1 VSAAT
6 PRPTPPPDPPDRDG
20 AGIDPEARAWHDSG
34 LLELHGPRTKNLT
47 VPAGVLHRL
56 QRVGTRLDDIAHR
69 LGTET
74 TADVVGQ
81 LRARAAYTDAR
92 GTGQTSVGGSARILR
107 TAEGWI
113 ALNLARP
120 DDVDL
125 LPAWLGCPAPEGEPW
140 PVVAAA
146 VADRSAEEVVAAG
159 QALALPVAV
168 VGPADDDALRHRHPG
183 TVHPWLVEGTP
194 TGASP
199 PTAPLVVDFS
209 SLWAGPLC
217 ARLLR
222 RSCGAQV
229 VKVESTARP
238 DGARAGSPGFYSS
251 LHEDDETVAV
261 DFGSDAGRAAL
272 RALVADADVV
282 IEGSR
287 PRALA
292 QLGLT
297 PSTGRAAR
305 PQQVWTSIT
314 AYGRTGPWAD
324 RVGFGDDTAAA
335 GGLVARTNGVPAFLG
350 DAVADP
356 ITGAL
361 AALATMTA
369 LARGGG
375 VTIDIALR
383 DAACWT
389 AGGRHPTLIRV

>member
-1 VSAAT
+1 
-6 PRPTPPPDPPDRDG
+6 
-20 AGIDPEARAWHDSG
+20 
-34 LLELHGPRTKNLT
+34 
-47 VPAGVLHRL
+47 
-56 QRVGTRLDDIAHR
+56 
-69 LGTET
+69 
-74 TADVVGQ
+74 
-81 LRARAAYTDAR
+81 
-92 GTGQTSVGGSARILR
+92 
-107 TAEGWI
+107 
-113 ALNLARP
+113 
-120 DDVDL
+120 
-125 LPAWLGCPAPEGEPW
+125 
-140 PVVAAA
+140 
-146 VADRSAEEVVAAG
+146 
-159 QALALPVAV
+159 
-168 VGPADDDALRHRHPG
+168 
-183 TVHPWLVEGTP
+183 
-194 TGASP
+194 
-199 PTAPLVVDFS
+199 
-209 SLWAGPLC
+209 
-217 ARLLR
+217 
-222 RSCGAQV
+222 
-229 VKVESTARP
+229 
-238 DGARAGSPGFYSS
+238 
-251 LHEDDETVAV
+251 
-261 DFGSDAGRAAL
+261 
-272 RALVADADVV
+272 VV